1 MKMLAK
7 VSALA
12 LAAALSACGGEDL
25 TGSPVVVA
33 PPPPP
38 PPPTGTSFS
47 VEACLTQTLRGDQG
61 DRRVIDIMIPDAVV
75 YDVTRPASWPNGR
88 QLDDQ
93 VVDRMLSGL
102 FLSQSR
108 HTIHTLENIPLNPR
122 RPAGENYRTVFPYYG
137 PALSHPTLGPPRLSD
152 TNGTNFNFRTEDVSQ
167 FVKVERVASPAVS
180 TVNVLGPR
188 KVPYNEGNPV
198 QDVNLAFRADIAEGL
213 AFLTGQIA
221 DDLQALGLTICAT
234 P

>member
-1 MKMLAK
+1 MRMLLHA
-7 VSALA
+7 SALA

-25 TGSPVVVA
+25 TGSPITVS

-38 PPPTGTSFS
+38 PPPTGTAYN
-47 VEACLTQTLRGDQG
+47 VEPCLTQILRGDQG

-75 YDVTRPASWPNGR
+75 FDTTRPASWPNGR

-93 VVDRMLSGL
+93 VIDRMLSGL
-102 FLSQSR
+102 FLSQGT

-122 RPAGENYRTVFPYYG
+122 RPANENYRTVFPYYG
-137 PALSHPTLGPPRLSD
+137 PPRLSD
-152 TNGTNFNFRTEDVSQ
+152 TNGSNFNFRPEDVSQ

-180 TVNVLGPR
+180 TVNILSPR
-188 KVPYNEGNPV
+188 KVAYNEGTPV
-198 QDVNLAFRADIAEGL
+198 QDVNLAFRADIVEGL

-221 DDLQALGLTICAT
+221 DDLRGLGLTICAT